1 MSFTNYEIYHLHEYV
16 YSKTEIDNM
25 ISNINKKEYITI
37 QVEKNGSINNGRFE
51 WSFGNKV
58 EMKITQIMVFVCL
71 SMVK

>member
-37 QVEKNGSINNGRFE
+37 WAEKK
-51 WSFGNKV
+51 WQYKQW
-58 EMKITQIMVFVCL
+58 KI
-71 SMVK
+71 